1 MFSPVGAH
9 VDLNKWCFVIVLVWE
24 ATKHDPNPDHCS
36 KIFREIVKFE
46 RNAMYRQYQGYIA
59 ASKVNRVPYSA
70 SLNRE
75 NFAITVWRISV
86 QPPFTISRISLIL
99 QGLGLSANLLLEK
112 IVSYTVLKNG

>member
-9 VDLNKWCFVIVLVWE
+9 VDLNKWCFVIVQVWE

-59 ASKVNRVPYSA
+59 V
-70 SLNRE
+70 
-75 NFAITVWRISV
+75 
-86 QPPFTISRISLIL
+86 
-99 QGLGLSANLLLEK
+99 
-112 IVSYTVLKNG
+112 